1 MNDGVKNHNAIK
13 VFIIDDNAIE
23 TMCIREILEGDGNL
37 LEVVEIL
44 PTTVGALAM
53 ITSLKPNV
61 ILLQVSFTDEA
72 NTLDFIRLTK
82 TQFPDLPLVVI
93 TSDNSIETILTA
105 LKNGASSY
113 LLNTTVPT
121 ELKDALVKTSQHGSV
136 LSPEVA
142 QKVLSTLNTPSAT
155 LIVASDREKAIF
167 RLISKGLSNKDIGHK
182 LFISTRTVEAHLD
195 RMFSR
200 FDVSTRTQAVLHGL
214 KHQLFTLADNS

>member
-113 LLNTTVPT
+113 LLNSTVPT
-121 ELKDALVKTSQHGSV
+121 ELKDALEKTSQHGSV

>member
-155 LIVASDREKAIF
+155 LIVASDREKAIL